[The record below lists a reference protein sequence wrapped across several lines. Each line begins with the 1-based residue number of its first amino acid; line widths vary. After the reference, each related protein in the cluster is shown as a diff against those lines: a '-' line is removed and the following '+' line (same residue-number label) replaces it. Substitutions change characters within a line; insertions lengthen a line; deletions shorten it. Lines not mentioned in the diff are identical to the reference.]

1 MDHNGTTFWIPL
13 LSMMINNIF
22 QAQLLKF
29 SFIDY
34 YVFVVRNFCI
44 LHHLGTFINSM
55 RILISFRWKRV
66 DNLQF
71 SEWSWICYLKWSV
84 LALVLKFLLL
94 AHSFPI
100 GPDGD
105 QEKAIESML
114 LGLYGKLQKTVE
126 LCSLPETNKNITI
139 MIDDVSLMEVAANG
153 SSNRVLD
160 FLHYCYS
167 LTTEYV
173 RNQFLRFSSC
183 LFMLLVCTTEAH
195 FGIL

>member
-22 QAQLLKF
+22 QAQLLKI

-44 LHHLGTFINSM
+44 LHHLGSFINSM